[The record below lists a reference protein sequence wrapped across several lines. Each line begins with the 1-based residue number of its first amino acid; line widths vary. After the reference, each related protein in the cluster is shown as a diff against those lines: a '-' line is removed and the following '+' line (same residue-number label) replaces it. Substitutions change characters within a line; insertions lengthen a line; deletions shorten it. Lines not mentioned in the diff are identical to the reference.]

1 VEGRYKL
8 ARAYLA
14 TEDRERARLL
24 AADAVR
30 AYRDSPP
37 FRRREERLWRL
48 KAGWLRRR
56 LG

>member
-1 VEGRYKL
+1 MSDAPETLY
-8 ARAYLA
+8 YLGA
-14 TEDRERARLL
+14 ARLL

-30 AYRDSPP
+30 AYRDSQP

-48 KAGWLRRR
+48 RAGWLRRR